1 MAVLWPILQE
11 TSESEGCQP
20 LAGERRCE
28 LRRIIGP
35 MVVVALA
42 AAAALGV
49 SGAQADPGQGEGHTP
64 VVVCHWVPAHGGS
77 FVVITVDDD
86 GAKGNKNL
94 EAHAGHENDIIAPE
108 DGVCPGDVGDVD

>member
-1 MAVLWPILQE
+1 MSIL
-11 TSESEGCQP
+11 
-20 LAGERRCE
+20 
-28 LRRIIGP
+28 
-35 MVVVALA
+35 VLA

-86 GAKGNKNL
+86 GADGNKNL
-94 EAHAGHENDIIAPE
+94 EAHAGHENDVINPP
-108 DGVCPGDVGDVD
+108 DGLCPGDEGDGGID